1 MIGGSGTTAWLHGAA
16 CHTGDWE
23 RPELAGTGMAGLGDH
38 LAEADI
44 GDYSGTGSVTNALLL
59 TKKETSS

>member
-1 MIGGSGTTAWLHGAA
+1 MRSPENIIVRPLLTEKGTFLKDTGG
-16 CHTGDWE
+16 
-23 RPELAGTGMAGLGDH
+23 R
-38 LAEADI
+38 AEADI

>member
-1 MIGGSGTTAWLHGAA
+1 
-16 CHTGDWE
+16 
-23 RPELAGTGMAGLGDH
+23 MAGLGDH